1 MATMVPTSELSKGT
15 ILEMDGGLFAVLE
28 YERFKAG
35 KGNSEARVRV
45 KMRDVKT
52 GFTQEKVW
60 RTDDRIPKAAVESD
74 EFQFLY
80 NDGDLY
86 HFMDNGTFE
95 EKVVQKKVIAD
106 AAPYLTGGLV
116 VDMLVFQGNPISISL
131 PTSVDLKIATTEPGY
146 KGDTATSGT
155 KKATMETGLTVD
167 VPLFLNSGDT
177 VKVDTRSGGYVSRIA

>member
-45 KMRDVKT
+45 KMREVKT

-60 RTDDRIPKAAVESD
+60 RTDDRIPRASVSSSQ
-74 EFQFLY
+74 FQFTY

-86 HFMDNGTFE
+86 HFMDNGTYE
-95 EKVVQKKVIAD
+95 EKIVQKPILGD
-106 AAPYLTGGLV
+106 AAPYLTAGLV
-116 VDMLVFQGNPISISL
+116 VDMLVYQDEPISISL
-131 PTSVDLKIATTEPGY
+131 PTNVDLKIVDTEPGF
-146 KGDTATSGT
+146 KGDTAAAGT
-155 KKATMETGLTVD
+155 KRATMDTGLVVD
-167 VPLFLNSGDT
+167 VPLFLAIGET
-177 VKVDTRSGGYVSRIA
+177 IKVDTRTGGYISRVA